1 MAFAAHT
8 AEQVLFSH
16 MACRED
22 ADIDLGVC
30 ALVLGNWDYPGIDVG
45 HYLGRLDAFADIAA
59 DIARREEGDHPKLR
73 ALNRTLFEHLGF
85 RGNQDRYYDTKNSFL
100 NEVIDRRLGIPISLS
115 VLYIEVGR
123 RLGLDLVG
131 LNFPGH
137 FLVRHDDGDG
147 IVVIDPF
154 HLGMT
159 LAADDLELRLR
170 RARGRKAELSEEHLA
185 PATKHDILTRML
197 ANLMAIYRRAGDTR
211 RTIEVLERL
220 VLLNPT
226 DDQLT
231 GKLDELRGKTDTN

>member
-1 MAFAAHT
+1 MFAART

-16 MACRED
+16 MACRDE
-22 ADIDLGVC
+22 AEIDLGVC
-30 ALVLGNWDYPGIDVG
+30 ALVLGNWDYPTIDVA

-59 DIARREEGDHPKLR
+59 DIARREDGDHPELR

-123 RLGLDLVG
+123 RLGLDLLG

-137 FLVRHDDGDG
+137 FLVRYDDGDG

-154 HLGMT
+154 HLGVT
-159 LAADDLELRLR
+159 LAADDLQIRLR
-170 RARGRKAELSEEHLA
+170 RARGRKAELSEEHLE
-185 PATKHDILTRML
+185 PATKQDILTRML
-197 ANLMAIYRRAGDTR
+197 ANLMAIYRRAGDTE
-211 RTIEVLERL
+211 RTLEVLERL
-220 VLLNPT
+220 VLLNP
-226 DDQLT
+226 DDDRLA
-231 GKLDELRGKTDTN
+231 GKLADLRTRGDTN